1 MNGTNKK
8 KKIIDEYEEG
18 EEDKHVKQN
27 KNKNRVNDASNAEE
41 NEEDGCDD
49 NFKTAAV
56 KFIKIDNLLADK
68 RKEKREITSQINED
82 IKTITKQK
90 KKLESFLVEYLEK
103 IKKTQVKIDDDDAL
117 EKKEKIRRKP
127 INADMIKSV
136 FQDEMTKKKIL
147 DPKRGAL
154 YAEEI
159 IKIIDETRTISK
171 ENVIC
176 RKTSRQKKTAAKK

>member
-1 MNGTNKK
+1 MNKTNKK
-8 KKIIDEYEEG
+8 KKIVDEYEED
-18 EEDKHVKQN
+18 EHIVKQD
-27 KNKNRVNDASNAEE
+27 KNKNRVNDASNVEE
-41 NEEDGCDD
+41 DEEDGCDD
-49 NFKTAAV
+49 NFKAAAV
-56 KFIKIDNLLADK
+56 KFIKLDNLLADK
-68 RKEKREITSQINED
+68 RKEKREMTAQINEK
-82 IKTITKQK
+82 IKKITEQK
-90 KKLESFLVEYLEK
+90 KEIESFLVEYLEK

-176 RKTSRQKKTAAKK
+176 RKTARQKKTTAKK